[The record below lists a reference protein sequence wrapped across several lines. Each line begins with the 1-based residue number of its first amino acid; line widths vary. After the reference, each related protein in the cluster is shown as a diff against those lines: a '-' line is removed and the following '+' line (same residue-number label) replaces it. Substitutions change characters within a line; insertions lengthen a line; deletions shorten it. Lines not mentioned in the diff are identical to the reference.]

1 MTIPELNNYLRNN
14 IKSSVGDFLNSKPYE
29 DEYDYFRRDA
39 EIYCH
44 SSALSILNQ
53 ASTSNNYASYILDMV
68 KQTIIDWDPVIH
80 RNEILILANQSVK
93 ADGDDLCD
101 EQSVGWYIGLYT
113 YVHCLAFNTYDY
125 KEIFV
130 ENWKRYFSV
139 LFQHSIRNIKSNSDK
154 RMISI
159 EEVIEF
165 IHLTEN
171 YGREILDLKFELMR
185 VHYYSYYSKE
195 DFENALCKEAHKM
208 YLLKQDKNYLFCLMQ
223 AVTVLYYENTDEMHN
238 VNGLCIIAN
247 KILNGCE

>member
-39 EIYCH
+39 EIYCY
-44 SSALSILNQ
+44 SSAFSVSKHT
-53 ASTSNNYASYILDMV
+53 STPNIYTNYILDMAR
-68 KQTIIDWDPVIH
+68 QTIFNYDSVTH
-80 RNEILILANQSVK
+80 RNEIAKLAYQSVK

-101 EQSVGWYIGLYT
+101 EQSVGWYIGVHT
-113 YVHCLAFNTYDY
+113 YVHCLAFSTFNYR
-125 KEIFV
+125 EIFI
-130 ENWKRYFSV
+130 ESWKKYFSV
-139 LFQHSIRNIKSNSDK
+139 AFQNSIRNINSNFDK
-154 RMISI
+154 RISI
-159 EEVIEF
+159 DEVIEF
-165 IHLTEN
+165 IHLTEK
-171 YGREILDLKFELMR
+171 YGKEILDLKFELMR

-238 VNGLCIIAN
+238 VNGLCTIAN

>member
-14 IKSSVGDFLNSKPYE
+14 IRSSFGDFLNSKPYE
-29 DEYDYFRRDA
+29 DEYECFRRDA

-44 SSALSILNQ
+44 SSALSILNKT
-53 ASTSNNYASYILDMV
+53 STSNNYASYILDMV
-68 KQTIIDWDPVIH
+68 KQTIIDWEPVIH
-80 RNEILILANQSVK
+80 RNEILILAYQSVK

-154 RMISI
+154 RMISM

-185 VHYYSYYSKE
+185 VHCYSYYSKE

>member
-53 ASTSNNYASYILDMV
+53 TSTSNNYASYILDMV

-80 RNEILILANQSVK
+80 RNEILILAYQSVK